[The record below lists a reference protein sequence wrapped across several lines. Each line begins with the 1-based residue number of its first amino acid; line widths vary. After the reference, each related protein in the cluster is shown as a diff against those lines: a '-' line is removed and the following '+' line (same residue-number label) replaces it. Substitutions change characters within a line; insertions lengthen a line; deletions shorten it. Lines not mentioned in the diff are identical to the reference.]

1 MKIGKFCIFLL
12 LLIMPVFVLAAAP
25 AIPSVLNIDEGKA
38 IIAGVTPKE
47 TEVIIYV
54 DDKFF
59 GLAEVVASD
68 TASDSFNFSLFG
80 LLPKGEHEIKVASKD
95 IETKS
100 LSKFSQIETIQITE
114 ATRHKPKVSIEAE
127 TEEVVINNEA
137 EQKDDTTEKK
147 EEYLLDINDLPEAE
161 GDKENEQKKILH
173 WNLFVFI
180 LFLIAI
186 ISWILWVNNELKKE
200 KEEEEE
206 KKEE

>member
-1 MKIGKFCIFLL
+1 
-12 LLIMPVFVLAAAP
+12 MPVFVLAAAP